1 MPEKKKGGTSLLYS
15 LMAEAAGYDDTIVM
29 GRGDPDFDTPAHIIA
44 AAKEAMVQHHSDSAP
59 PEGLLSLRQAIA
71 ERVERVNGVS
81 YDPET
86 EVVVTNGGQEA
97 LFLMVL
103 AIVSPGDELI
113 VPEPNYSTYLD
124 SLSFAG
130 GRKVEVSTSPLED
143 FRADPAAVRAAVSER
158 TRALLLVS
166 PNNPAANVISPADM
180 QAMMQIACD
189 HDLFVIADDIYD
201 LFVYDDFVHTS
212 AASLPGGRE
221 RTLTLNALSK
231 AYSMTGWRLGW
242 ITGPADLMA
251 RVRELKAAITGAT
264 SIISQHAGI
273 AALTGPQDAV
283 QMMADAY
290 SRRRRH
296 HAGRAGRDGPRLRRA
311 AGRPVRLRRH
321 RLHRNGQLQ
330 LRQTGAQRAA
340 RAGLSRRGL
349 LRGEQALHPHD
360 LPAAGRK
367 VARRDGTHEDRPARD
382 CSRGPQQPRAG
393 FVGRLTGQPIH
404 GLRNPQ
410 SRSGQPLFSGDP
422 AGLHDGLHGGPGRQR
437 GRGRHRQ

>member
-59 PEGLLSLRQAIA
+59 AEGLLPLRQAIA
-71 ERVERVNGVS
+71 ERVQRVNGVS

-103 AIVSPGDELI
+103 AVISPGDEMI

-124 SLSFAG
+124 ALGFAG
-130 GRKVEVSTSPLED
+130 GKKVEVNSYPQDD
-143 FRADPAAVRAAVSER
+143 FRADPAAVRAAVSDKA
-158 TRALLLVS
+158 RALLLVS

-189 HDLFVIADDIYD
+189 HDLLVIADDIYD

-212 AASLPGGRE
+212 AASVPGGRE

-273 AALTGPQDAV
+273 AALGGPQEPV

-290 SRRRRH
+290 SRRRRIMLDALDEMGLDYGVPQGGQFVFADISFTGLDSFSFAKRVLSEQH
-296 HAGRAGRDGPRLRRA
+296 VLAYPGGAFSEASRHYIRMTFLQPEEKLREGMERMKIA
-311 AGRPVRLRRH
+311 LRGIVAEG
-321 RLHRNGQLQ
+321 RNG
-330 LRQTGAQRAA
+330 
-340 RAGLSRRGL
+340 
-349 LRGEQALHPHD
+349 
-360 LPAAGRK
+360 PA
-367 VARRDGTHEDRPARD
+367 PASSAD
-382 CSRGPQQPRAG
+382 
-393 FVGRLTGQPIH
+393 
-404 GLRNPQ
+404 
-410 SRSGQPLFSGDP
+410 
-422 AGLHDGLHGGPGRQR
+422 
-437 GRGRHRQ
+437 